1 MLNVKGDHELCT
13 VCPFSQLL
21 LFCFVFNS
29 GRPWKVPLLLPLLAS
44 KDSHP
49 LENCRTAEHQ
59 RRTEQLVSKWWLCS
73 ILSIGSIVNNVILTI
88 IIMLNSTSS
97 SQWWLTLSTASP
109 TVVTRRNKHIFN
121 LCQLILDWAASCWD
135 KLFCFHTTA
144 ILKSFCWLSR
154 FNLGNYPKSPHS
166 GMLWSGL
173 CLDLGWNWEM
183 LVGSFLICN
192 SKYQEAQR
200 RVSHCFKKLQ

>member
-1 MLNVKGDHELCT
+1 MNCAVFALSANCCFFVLFSTPADHERSHCCCRFWLQRI
-13 VCPFSQLL
+13 FIH
-21 LFCFVFNS
+21 
-29 GRPWKVPLLLPLLAS
+29 WK
-44 KDSHP
+44 
-49 LENCRTAEHQ
+49 TAEQ
-59 RRTEQLVSKWWLCS
+59 QSTRGEQNNSKWWLCS
-73 ILSIGSIVNNVILTI
+73 FLSIGSIVNNAI

-109 TVVTRRNKHIFN
+109 NVVTRRNKHIFN

-135 KLFCFHTTA
+135 KLLCFYTTA
-144 ILKSFCWLSR
+144 ILKSCCWLSR